1 MDLKVNLM
9 FGIGLPE
16 LIIIF
21 IVALIVFGP
30 KRLPDLAKSLGK
42 GMAEFKKAT
51 DDFKSTID
59 TDLKVDL
66 DKVGQDEPYKPEPP
80 PEIASAPP
88 AAQTPPE
95 QIATPPSGQ
104 SDSFLEDFE
113 RGKIQTAAVET
124 TAPLLNPE
132 DRTAPAKQDEKS
144 IPGTKESV

>member
-1 MDLKVNLM
+1 M

-30 KRLPDLAKSLGK
+30 KKLPDLAKSLGK

-66 DKVGQDEPYKPEPP
+66 DKLTRDEPYKPEAPS
-80 PEIASAPP
+80 EAVTTPP

-95 QIATPPSGQ
+95 QIATSPSGPS

-113 RGKIQTAAVET
+113 RGKVQTAAAET
-124 TAPLLNPE
+124 TALVSPE
-132 DRTAPAKQDEKS
+132 DRTAPAKQDEKPTS
-144 IPGTKESV
+144 GTKESV

>member
-1 MDLKVNLM
+1 M

-30 KRLPDLAKSLGK
+30 KKLPDLAKSLGK

-59 TDLKVDL
+59 TDLRVDL
-66 DKVGQDEPYKPEPP
+66 DKLERDEPYKPEAPS
-80 PEIASAPP
+80 EAATTPP
-88 AAQTPPE
+88 ATQTPPE
-95 QIATPPSGQ
+95 QTATTPSGP

-113 RGKIQTAAVET
+113 RGKIQTVAVET
-124 TAPLLNPE
+124 TTPLVNPG
-132 DRTAPAKQDEKS
+132 DRTAPEKQDEKS
-144 IPGTKESV
+144 TPGTKESV